1 MIMTN
6 DRLTAYESQKLRQT
20 DFSRK
25 PGFVRAETVA
35 VHEVLHALFFALFRA
50 LSGYRYNVK

>member
-6 DRLTAYESQKLRQT
+6 NRLTAYESQKLRQS

-25 PGFVRAETVA
+25 PGFVKAETVA
-35 VHEVLHALFFALFRA
+35 VHEVLHALSFALLRA
-50 LSGYRYNVK
+50 VSGYRYNVK

>member
-6 DRLTAYESQKLRQT
+6 NRLTAYESQKLRQT

-25 PGFVRAETVA
+25 PGFVKAETVA
-35 VHEVLHALFFALFRA
+35 VHEVLHALSFALLRA
-50 LSGYRYNVK
+50 LS